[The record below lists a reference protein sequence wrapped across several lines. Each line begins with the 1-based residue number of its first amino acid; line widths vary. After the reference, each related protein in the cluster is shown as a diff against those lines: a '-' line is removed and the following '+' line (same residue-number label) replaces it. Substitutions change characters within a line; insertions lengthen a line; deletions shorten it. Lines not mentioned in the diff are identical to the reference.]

1 MLVCLYT
8 DIFFAGRGDLIY
20 GDFFVSSSSLRRQN
34 SALGKKKILQASQVK
49 YVRAGEK
56 TKITPGENKN
66 K

>member
-1 MLVCLYT
+1 MG
-8 DIFFAGRGDLIY
+8 I
-20 GDFFVSSSSLRRQN
+20 SSFRLRRCVVKI
-34 SALGKKKILQASQVK
+34 LPWEKKKILQASQVK